1 MQSKKRQ
8 MLTCAFD
15 TKAQA
20 PLRHRVYLVKLK
32 KTIIQTKKPKV
43 LLVVTK
49 IPIQKVAIIML

>member
-20 PLRHRVYLVKLK
+20 LGHRVYLVNLK
-32 KTIIQTKKPKV
+32 KTLIQTKNEC
-43 LLVVTK
+43 
-49 IPIQKVAIIML
+49 QKCC

>member
-15 TKAQA
+15 T
-20 PLRHRVYLVKLK
+20 LRHRVYLVKLK